1 MMHFRISA
9 ILLAALGWALP
20 VPALGFTPD
29 FRFCVATAAHQ
40 IEGGNFDSD
49 WDRWEQTPGKIKSG
63 HDARVATDSWNHV
76 DEDVSHMKDLGID
89 LYRFSVEWAK
99 IEPAPGQYRMDEVIR
114 YRDLVRRLRTEG
126 IESMVT
132 LHHFTLPKWVAD
144 RGGWDWD
151 GITGAFDGYVA
162 HVAETLGPD
171 VPFWVT
177 INEPMTV
184 IAGGYVSDVFPPG
197 KNSLGSIARPM
208 QNMVRAHA
216 RAYHTIHR
224 ILDSKGFRPK
234 VGFAHHLRNFD
245 PARRAN
251 PLDRYLARKFDEV
264 FNWSIPLAT
273 LDGKLRWK
281 VPFLTRSNVFI
292 PEAIGT
298 QDFFGLNYYS
308 RDRLRFSLFKTPF
321 IRRETSRGADT
332 TELGWEVYPVG
343 LDRLLIEIRTL
354 FPGMEIHL
362 TENGLA
368 DRDDNQRIPF
378 IRDHLAV
385 LERHIRDGAPIR
397 SYCHWTLNDNFEWAE
412 GYTANFGLYSL
423 EPVTLKRTPRASAI
437 WFGKMTR
444 SVKQTGRIPE

>member
-99 IEPAPGQYRMDEVIR
+99 IEPAPGHYRMDEVIR

-184 IAGGYVSDVFPPG
+184 IAGGYVSDVVPPG

-234 VGFAHHLRNFD
+234 VGFAHHL
-245 PARRAN
+245 
-251 PLDRYLARKFDEV
+251 RKFDEV

-308 RDRLRFSLFKTPF
+308 RDRLRFSLFKAPF

-444 SVKQTGRIPE
+444 SVKQTGRIPG

>member
-1 MMHFRISA
+1 MVRFGFFLISWA
-9 ILLAALGWALP
+9 VLACSQP
-20 VPALGFTPD
+20 VPALGFNSE

-40 IEGGNFDSD
+40 IEGGNLDSD
-49 WDRWEQTPGKIKSG
+49 WDRWEQTPGKIKNG
-63 HDARVATDSWNHV
+63 HDARTATDSWNHV
-76 DEDVSHMKDLGID
+76 EEDIGHMKELGID

-99 IEPAPGQYRMDEVIR
+99 IEPTPGQFRLSEIER
-114 YRDLVRRLRTEG
+114 YRDLVRRLRVSG

-144 RGGWDWD
+144 RGGWDWA
-151 GITGAFDGYVA
+151 GIPGAFETYVKR
-162 HVAETLGPD
+162 VAEVLGPE
-171 VPFWVT
+171 VGFWVT

-184 IAGGYVSDVFPPG
+184 IAGGYVSDVFPPA
-197 KNSLGSIARPM
+197 KNSLRSIALPM
-208 QNMVRAHA
+208 AQMVRAHA
-216 RAYHTIHR
+216 RAYHRLHQ
-224 ILDSKGFRPK
+224 ILDSGTTRIK

-245 PARRAN
+245 PARRSN
-251 PLDRYLARKFDEV
+251 PLDRYIARKFDEV

-273 LDGKLRWK
+273 LDGRLRWK
-281 VPFLTRSNVFI
+281 VPFLTRSDVFI
-292 PEAIGT
+292 PEAVGT

-308 RDRLRFSLFKTPF
+308 RDRLRFRLLKAPF
-321 IRRETSRGADT
+321 IHREISRGADT

-343 LDRLLIEIRTL
+343 LDRLLVEIRTL

-378 IRDHLAV
+378 IREHLAV

-412 GYTANFGLYSL
+412 GYTANFGLYAL
-423 EPVTLKRTPRASAI
+423 EPGSLRRTPRPSAL

-444 SVKQTGRIPE
+444 SVRETGRMPE